1 MTRDR
6 IRHMVL
12 CAMFAALI
20 AAGAFLRIPTPFVP
34 ITLQYLFT
42 MLAGLLL
49 GGKDGAAAVCLYVVL
64 GLLGL
69 PVFTAGGGP
78 SYVFHPTFGYLI
90 GFALGTF
97 VTGTLAHR
105 PGGPHTGRLIAA
117 SLAGLAIV
125 YLCGTV
131 YYALIMGLYL
141 GTPMG
146 LWHLF
151 FYCVAMP
158 APGDIL
164 LSVLGAILCRRLI
177 PILQRER
184 T

>member
-6 IRHMVL
+6 IRRMVL

-49 GGKDGAAAVCLYVVL
+49 GGKDGAAAVCLYIVL

-105 PGGPHTGRLIAA
+105 PGGLHTGRLIAA

-146 LWHLF
+146 LWQLF
-151 FYCVAMP
+151 FYCVAMT